1 MPELERRDEVF
12 VLDLGPDE
20 NRINPDWIA
29 GVSAALDEVVASEPP
44 RALVTSGSGRFFS
57 MGLDLEWMAA
67 NPDGIPAHVVA
78 MHELF
83 ARTLELPLP
92 TVAALP
98 RHAIAGGALFSLA
111 HDYRVMRADRGWW
124 SLPEVDVGIAFSPG
138 LTDLVA
144 ARLAPQVAHEALTAG
159 RRYGGEDALAAGIVD
174 AVAPEG
180 ELLDRAV
187 AMARELSGK
196 DPAAYGTIKSR
207 IYRRTL
213 ASLRD
218 AEANARG
225 PEQFRMAFE
234 IAGLSV
240 HGQAG

>member
-1 MPELERRDEVF
+1 MPELQRRDEVF
-12 VLDLGPDE
+12 VLDLGSDE
-20 NRINPDWIA
+20 NRINPGWIA
-29 GVSAALDEVVASEPP
+29 GVNAALDEVVASEHP
-44 RALVTSGSGRFFS
+44 RALVTTASGRFFS

-67 NPDGIPAHVVA
+67 NPDGIAAHVAA

-92 TVAALP
+92 TVAALE

-124 SLPEVDVGIAFSPG
+124 ALPEVDVGIAFSPG
-138 LTDLVA
+138 LIDLVR
-144 ARLAPQVAHEALTAG
+144 ARLAPQVAHEALTSG
-159 RRYGGEDALAAGIVD
+159 RRYGGEEAREAGIVD
-174 AVAPEG
+174 AVAAEG
-180 ELLDRAV
+180 EVVERAL
-187 AMARELSGK
+187 AIARELAGK

-207 IYRRTL
+207 LYRRTL

-225 PEQFRMAFE
+225 PEQFRTAFE

-240 HGQAG
+240 RA